1 MKISKEVKVGFVAML
16 SIALLVW
23 GYNYLKGTNLLF
35 KTKTVYTVYPSVAG
49 LAKSSPILIN
59 GFQIGV
65 VESIY
70 FHPNQSGSVLVELLI
85 TENDYIIPNNSFAS
99 LISMDFLGSK
109 AIALKIG
116 NSKTELLDG
125 DTLQADIEMSMLD
138 DVSEQILPIKQKAE
152 NLMDSLNIAVSGL
165 SKTLNNLNEVLNVK
179 NKRNLELALVKLNTT
194 VESYNMLAVEL
205 NNTIKTVVKPT
216 LKTYKNLGDSL
227 ASLDLKSTMESA
239 QKTFENMTDIMT
251 KINNGE
257 GTMGQLMNNDSLYNH
272 LDSVSVNLDRLLIDF
287 KEHPKRYVHFSVF
300 GRKDKD

>member
-70 FHPNQSGSVLVELLI
+70 FHPNQSGSVVVELLI

-109 AIALKIG
+109 AIALKVG

-194 VESYNMLAVEL
+194 VESYNVLALEL

>member
-1 MKISKEVKVGFVAML
+1 MKISKEVRVGFVAIL

-35 KTKTVYTVYPSVAG
+35 KTKTAYTVYPSVAG

-70 FHPNQSGSVLVELLI
+70 FHPNQSGKVVVELLI
-85 TENDYIIPNNSFAS
+85 TEDSYKIPKNSVAS

-109 AIALKIG
+109 AIALKVG
-116 NSKTELLDG
+116 DSKTELLDG
-125 DTLQADIEMSMLD
+125 DTLIADLEKSMLD
-138 DVSEQILPIKQKAE
+138 DVSEQILPIKEKAE
-152 NLMDSLNIAVSGL
+152 NLMDSLTLAVAGL
-165 SKTLNNLNEVLNVK
+165 SKTLNNLNDVLNVK
-179 NKRNLELALVKLNTT
+179 NKKNLELALVKLNTT
-194 VESYNMLAVEL
+194 VESYNELALGL
-205 NNTIKTVVKPT
+205 NNTIKTVVNPT

-227 ASLDLKSTMESA
+227 AALDLKSTMESA
-239 QKTFENMTDIMT
+239 QHTFENMTELMT

-287 KEHPKRYVHFSVF
+287 KEHPKRYVHFSIF
-300 GRKDKD
+300 GRKDKN

>member
-70 FHPNQSGSVLVELLI
+70 FHPNQSGSVVVELLI

-194 VESYNMLAVEL
+194 VESYNMLALEL

>member
-1 MKISKEVKVGFVAML
+1 MKISKEVRVGFIAIL

-70 FHPNQSGSVLVELLI
+70 FHPNQSGKVVVELLI
-85 TENDYIIPNNSFAS
+85 TEDSYKIPKNSVAS

-109 AIALKIG
+109 AIALKVG
-116 NSKTELLDG
+116 DSKTELLNG
-125 DTLQADIEMSMLD
+125 DTLQADLEKSMLD
-138 DVSEQILPIKQKAE
+138 DVSEQILPIKEKAE
-152 NLMDSLNIAVSGL
+152 NLMDSLNLAVSGL
-165 SKTLNNLNEVLNVK
+165 SQTLNNLNEVLNVK
-179 NKRNLELALVKLNTT
+179 NKRNLEQALVKLNTT
-194 VESYNMLAVEL
+194 VESYNALALEL
-205 NNTIKTVVKPT
+205 NSTIKTVVKPT

-227 ASLDLKSTMESA
+227 AALDLKSTMESA

-287 KEHPKRYVHFSVF
+287 KEHPKRYVHFSIF

>member
-1 MKISKEVKVGFVAML
+1 MKISKEVKVGFIAIL

-35 KTKTVYTVYPSVAG
+35 KTKIVYTVYPSVAG
-49 LAKSSPILIN
+49 LAKSSPILVN

-70 FHPNQSGSVLVELLI
+70 FHPNQSGQVVVELLI
-85 TENDYIIPNNSFAS
+85 TENDYSIPNNSVAS

-109 AIALKIG
+109 AIALKVG
-116 NSKTELLDG
+116 NSKTELLNG
-125 DTLQADIEMSMLD
+125 DTLQADVEMSMLD

-152 NLMDSLNIAVSGL
+152 NLMDSLNIAISGL

-194 VESYNMLAVEL
+194 VESYNTLALEL
-205 NNTIKTVVKPT
+205 NHTIKTVVKPT

-272 LDSVSVNLDRLLIDF
+272 LDSVSINLDRLLIDF
-287 KEHPKRYVHFSVF
+287 KEHPKRYVHFSIF
-300 GRKDKD
+300 GRKDKN

>member
-1 MKISKEVKVGFVAML
+1 MKISKEVRVGFVAIL

-70 FHPNQSGSVLVELLI
+70 FHPNQSGKVVVELLI
-85 TENDYIIPNNSFAS
+85 TEDSYKIPNNSVAS

-109 AIALKIG
+109 AIALKVG
-116 NSKTELLDG
+116 SSKTELLNG
-125 DTLQADIEMSMLD
+125 DTLQADVEMSMLD

-152 NLMDSLNIAVSGL
+152 NLMDSLNLAVSGL
-165 SKTLNNLNEVLNVK
+165 SKTLNNLNEILNVK
-179 NKRNLELALVKLNTT
+179 NKRNLEQALVKLNTT
-194 VESYNMLAVEL
+194 VESYNELALGL
-205 NNTIKTVVKPT
+205 NNTIKTVVNPT

-227 ASLDLKSTMESA
+227 AALDLKSTMESA

-257 GTMGQLMNNDSLYNH
+257 GTMGQLVNNDSLYNH

>member
-1 MKISKEVKVGFVAML
+1 MKITKEVRVGFIAIL

-35 KTKTVYTVYPSVAG
+35 KTKTAYTLYPSVAG

-59 GFQIGV
+59 GFQVGL

-70 FHPNQSGSVLVELLI
+70 FHPNQSGKVVVELLI
-85 TENDYIIPNNSFAS
+85 TEDGFLIPNNSVAS

-109 AIALKIG
+109 AIALKVG
-116 NSKTELLDG
+116 DSKTELMNG
-125 DTLQADIEMSMLD
+125 DTLLADLEKSMLD
-138 DVSEQILPIKQKAE
+138 DVSEQILPIKEKAE
-152 NLMDSLNIAVSGL
+152 NLMDSLNLAVSGL
-165 SKTLNNLNEVLNVK
+165 SNTLNNLNEILNVK
-179 NKRNLELALVKLNTT
+179 NKKNLELALVKLNTT
-194 VESYNMLAVEL
+194 VESYNELAMEL

-227 ASLDLKSTMESA
+227 AALDLKNTMESA
-239 QKTFENMTDIMT
+239 QRTFENMTEIMT

-287 KEHPKRYVHFSVF
+287 KEHPKRYVHFSIF